1 MSEHD
6 EINIQIIATSDMHS
20 HILNETERSNIYRV
34 GTYINEVRQQHQHV
48 VLVDNGGNLAGS
60 VTAFYYAIIAPYKRH
75 PMIKLMNA
83 MNYDASGMSE
93 NEFKYGLDFFN
104 RSVALS
110 RFPWLSA
117 NVEYAVTHEPY
128 FSTPYTVKDIDG
140 LKLVVMGVSSE
151 GLMKN
156 ENVEMEPEVIV
167 ESATYAAQRWIRY
180 IYETI
185 EPDFLIVLYHGG
197 LSKLSHDAKSQFEN
211 RAEEIMRQAG
221 IIDLMITG
229 HQHETIIENDGMT
242 LYVQAGQNA
251 ENVIHVNAKFK
262 KRRNS
267 FELLEMQPKIVTLT
281 DYEEDERLLNLTYYD
296 RKAIRNWKNEYIIAH
311 EVDMQFDTFH
321 ELLIQPHPYIQ
332 LLHQSL
338 NHETEIPL
346 TCVHLPLPNTK
357 GLKGRLKNED
367 VYNSYPHPD
376 KPIDLTLKGSEIK
389 RLIEESVSHL
399 ELEKGQWTLKDT
411 DPTHFLFWSG
421 FTYTVDMSKPS
432 NARVTDFELREDY
445 CYRVVTTDYIYRH
458 YRHLLS
464 EAVVHQTFPST
475 MPELLVRE
483 IQAEQERQ
491 LIPQNMHIVSGPSL

>member
-20 HILNETERSNIYRV
+20 HILNETERSNIYRA

-357 GLKGRLKNED
+357 GLKGR
-367 VYNSYPHPD
+367 
-376 KPIDLTLKGSEIK
+376 EIK

-421 FTYTVDMSKPS
+421 FTYTVDMSKPL

-491 LIPQNMHIVSGPSL
+491 LVPQNMLIVSGPSL